1 MPKITI
7 VGAGNVGSQ
16 AAFYAALRKLGD
28 IVLIDIVEDLAA
40 GKALDILVSMPVAQ
54 SDVTIRGGSDY
65 RMTRDSDIIAIT
77 AGMPRKPGMSRDDL
91 IETNAQIMRAI
102 ISEVV
107 RSSPRSILIIISNPL
122 DTMTALAYRLSGFP
136 KNRVIGMAG
145 ILDSARFRTFVA
157 LELGVPV
164 SEIEAMVLGGHGDLM
179 VPLISYCR
187 VSGRPITSVLPSE
200 TIDAIVERVR
210 GGGGEIVNLLKTGG
224 AFFAPGVSTVEMI
237 ESILQ
242 DQKKILPCSTLLEGE
257 YGFHD
262 VFAGVPV
269 TLGKN
274 GVEEIRELEL
284 SPGEREAFAQ
294 SVESIRKSLI

>member
-16 AAFYAALRKLGD
+16 AAFYAALRGLGD

-40 GKALDILVSMPVAQ
+40 GKALDILESMPVAR
-54 SDVTIRGGSDY
+54 SDIVIRGGSDY
-65 RMTRDSDIIAIT
+65 RMTEDSDVIAIT
-77 AGMPRKPGMSRDDL
+77 AGLPRKPGMSRDDL
-91 IETNAQIMRAI
+91 IDTNAQIMRAI
-102 ISEVV
+102 ITEVI
-107 RSSPRSILIIISNPL
+107 RTSPRSILIIISNPL
-122 DTMTALAYRLSGFP
+122 DIMTALAYRLSGFP
-136 KNRVIGMAG
+136 KNRVVGMAG

-157 LELGVPV
+157 LELGIPV

-179 VPLISYCR
+179 VPLISSCR
-187 VSGRPITSVLPSE
+187 VSGKPITSVLSSD
-200 TIDAIVERVR
+200 TIDAIVDRVR
-210 GGGGEIVNLLKTGG
+210 TGGGEIVNLLKTGG

-257 YGFHD
+257 YGFHE

-284 SPGEREAFAQ
+284 SAEERDAFAR

>member
-40 GKALDILVSMPVAQ
+40 GKALDILESMPVAQ